1 MLPTYIPNEYWL
13 KRGKVYKEQ
22 FKYNKKFQ
30 LQENML
36 IDYLKTALESFDT
49 VLELGCGF
57 GRISRLMLSKFPDI
71 KEYVAVD
78 LSPDQIENAKQ
89 YTKLSNDGAI
99 LKFIV
104 SDIQSLDIDKKY
116 DLVISCEVLLHIL
129 PSEIGSVIKKMVNMS
144 NKHIV
149 NIDWFEEVIPKK
161 VAPHNFIHQYQ
172 TLYKSTSLVKQVYR
186 VPIVSKGLLFKF
198 DTKQSIFHALKE

>member
-89 YTKLSNDGAI
+89 YTKL
-99 LKFIV
+99 
-104 SDIQSLDIDKKY
+104 
-116 DLVISCEVLLHIL
+116 
-129 PSEIGSVIKKMVNMS
+129 
-144 NKHIV
+144 
-149 NIDWFEEVIPKK
+149 
-161 VAPHNFIHQYQ
+161 
-172 TLYKSTSLVKQVYR
+172 
-186 VPIVSKGLLFKF
+186 
-198 DTKQSIFHALKE
+198 